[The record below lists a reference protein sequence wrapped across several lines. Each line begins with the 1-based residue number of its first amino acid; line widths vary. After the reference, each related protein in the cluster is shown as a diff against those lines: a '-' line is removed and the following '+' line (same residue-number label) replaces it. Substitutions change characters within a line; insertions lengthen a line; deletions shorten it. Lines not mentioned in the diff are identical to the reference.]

1 MTMDMV
7 EVKSLSGIVGERRQY
22 ILTKI
27 RMKNITV
34 FNRWDIDYNEDYRVR
49 RDNILTLIGMKKITV
64 FNRRYIDHNRDYKGG
79 RKKY

>member
-1 MTMDMV
+1 MDFPIPP
-7 EVKSLSGIVGERRQY
+7 SSWWS
-22 ILTKI
+22 T
-27 RMKNITV
+27 NTV
-34 FNRWDIDYNEDYRVR
+34 FNRWYIDYNEDYRVR